1 MYLDNFLS
9 SGHSFEDR
17 HYELKTK
24 YILFNSML
32 GIIIV
37 VLSLLGIFRFLTG
50 FPVQGWIDFTVAG
63 IALVMILWL
72 RMVELGRY
80 VLPAYVVLSL
90 FGFMIMYSYYV
101 EGGEFKVNAWFTAL
115 VIPIFFVLGLR
126 VAMIAAL
133 LFMGGITWF
142 DMHFGFKYTLITLY
156 GYIPIFMSVFFL
168 SLYEDRLQHFAKL
181 LSDANSE
188 LEQKV
193 QQKTL
198 ERTQTLQEQK
208 ERLAYQAHHDHLTG
222 LPNRIKFKKELHA
235 AVERSE
241 NTQKRLATLF
251 IDLDHFKNINDS
263 FGHNIGDQ
271 VIVIAAS
278 RIQKCVRRNDVM
290 ARFGGDEFVVLIE
303 NFESKEDI
311 ESMSKHIIDCL
322 ADPVIIDQKTMF
334 ISCSIGI
341 SIYRQDTLLP
351 QDLVKYAD
359 TAMYRAKER
368 GRNSYQFYSSDMTEV
383 AFERVH
389 METGIRCGLRNN
401 EFIVHY
407 QPQVDARTEKIIG
420 MEALVRWKHKELG
433 LISPAKFIPLAEESG
448 LITSLDQKVMR
459 IGMEQRKS
467 WHDAGYDF
475 GRLSLNLSVKQL
487 QERDFPETVNEMLTL
502 TGCKPEWIE
511 FEITESHIMHNEYGA
526 IDTLNAIRNM
536 GISIAID
543 DFGTGYSSLS
553 YLKTLPVDKLKI
565 DRSFI
570 TDIPDNHEDSAI
582 VKAVIAIA
590 NSLDLSV
597 IAEGVETERQRDALF
612 EYGCDLIQGY
622 LYHKPMTPRE
632 IKKLLKI

>member
-1 MYLDNFLS
+1 MNLDNFLS
-9 SGHSFEDR
+9 SGYSFEDR

-24 YILFNSML
+24 YVLFNGML
-32 GIIIV
+32 GAIV
-37 VLSLLGIFRFLTG
+37 FVLLLLGVFRLMTG
-50 FPVQGWIDFTVAG
+50 FITQGWIDFSVSG
-63 IALVMILWL
+63 IALLMIFWL
-72 RMVELGRY
+72 RFTGIGRY
-80 VLPAYVVLSL
+80 VLPAYIVLSL
-90 FGFMIMYSYYV
+90 FGFMIMYSYYI

-115 VIPIFFVLGLR
+115 VIPIFFVLGFR

-133 LFMGGITWF
+133 LFMGGIAWF
-142 DMHFGFKYTLITLY
+142 DIYFGFKHTLITLY

-168 SLYEDRLQHFAKL
+168 RLYEDRLQHFARL

-188 LEQKV
+188 LEHKV

-222 LPNRIKFKKELHA
+222 LPNRIKLKQDLHA

-241 NTQKRLATLF
+241 NSHNRLAALF

-263 FGHNIGDQ
+263 FGHNVGDQ
-271 VIVIAAS
+271 VIMIAAS
-278 RIQKCVRRNDVM
+278 RIQKCVRRDDM
-290 ARFGGDEFVVLIE
+290 LARFGGDEFVVLIE
-303 NFESKEDI
+303 NFESEEDL

-322 ADPVIIDQKTMF
+322 ADPIIIDKKTMF
-334 ISCSIGI
+334 VSCSIGI
-341 SIYRQDTLLP
+341 SIYRKDTLLP

-368 GRNSYQFYSSDMTEV
+368 GRNGYQFYSSDMTDV

-389 METGIRCGLRNN
+389 METGIRCGLRND

-407 QPQVDARTEKIIG
+407 QPQVDARTEKIVG
-420 MEALVRWKHKELG
+420 MEALVRWNHKELG

-448 LITSLDQKVMR
+448 LITALDQRVMR
-459 IGMEQRKS
+459 IGMEQRKA
-467 WHDAGYDF
+467 WHDSGYDF

-487 QERDFPETVNEMLTL
+487 QERDFVDVVQEMLAV
-502 TGCKPEWIE
+502 TGCQPEWIE

-526 IDTLNAIRNM
+526 VDTLNAIRDL

-570 TDIPDNHEDSAI
+570 IDIPDNHEDSAI

-590 NSLDLSV
+590 DSLGLNV

-622 LYHKPMTPRE
+622 LYYKPMTAKE
-632 IKKLLKI
+632 LESVLG